1 MWIERTTFTTVYKL
15 PGILRWFEATDI
27 KHVSMGCH
35 ICCWS
40 ISLFH
45 LFYFPLIGFAHLLFL
60 CNPRTCGADHLVPAG
75 ECHRDHGVHQRE
87 DSDHDQPVPDG
98 LEPPHQPPLHA
109 AQWHRGP
116 SCDGRLR
123 QV

>member
-27 KHVSMGCH
+27 KHVSMGRH
-35 ICCWS
+35 ICYF
-40 ISLFH
+40 SLMV
-45 LFYFPLIGFAHLLFL
+45 FADLLFL

-98 LEPPHQPPLHA
+98 LEPSHQPTLHA

-116 SCDGRLR
+116 SCDGRLC